1 MKLARVYR
9 IEVVVF
15 NKENQFKVA
24 IDMMLITSYDVQ
36 SEEFLEQ
43 LYLEDELLRI
53 HNFTMN
59 CMDITPIGEKLNA
72 FKLVLNQN

>member
-1 MKLARVYR
+1 MKLPRVYR

-15 NKENQFKVA
+15 NKENQFKFA
-24 IDMMLITSYDVQ
+24 IDIVLITSYDVESQ
-36 SEEFLEQ
+36 EFLEQ

-53 HNFTMN
+53 HNFTMH
-59 CMDITPIGEKLNA
+59 CIDMTPFGEEKHC